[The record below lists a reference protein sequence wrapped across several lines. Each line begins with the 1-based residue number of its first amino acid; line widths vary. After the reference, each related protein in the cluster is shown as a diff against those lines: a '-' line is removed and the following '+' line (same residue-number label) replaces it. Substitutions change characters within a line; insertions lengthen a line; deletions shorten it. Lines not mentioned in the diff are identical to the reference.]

1 MRDCYVGD
9 IGDFAK
15 YGLLRAIG
23 KGKRLGVA
31 WYLCVDLEMG
41 NTGDGRHIA
50 YLQRPD
56 EWRHLDPDLFDT
68 LKNLI
73 DEKRRSVAE
82 IAKSGILRSADF
94 ADEPIDVTQIAVHER
109 ESWRRAW
116 FERVQNTLSY
126 CDLVFADPDNGLYPD
141 EKFKPTRKVNA
152 KRIPLYEALALA
164 EGRTAVVYHHNT
176 RLRGGHEV
184 EIRKWMSRM
193 PGRAY
198 AWYWHCQSNRT
209 FFILNPDSEI
219 EYLVEDFA
227 HRWSAYG
234 TLFSIAPSS
243 QETESPEKSGRLMSL
258 SPNKIELAKRIW
270 ANAK

>member
-31 WYLCVDLEMG
+31 WYLCGDPEVNNM
-41 NTGDGRHIA
+41 GDGRHTA

-56 EWRHLDPDLFDT
+56 KWRHLDPGLFDS

-82 IAKSGILRSADF
+82 IEQSGILGGADF
-94 ADEPIDVTQIAVHER
+94 ASEPVDVSQVSVRER

-116 FERVQNTLSY
+116 FERVQNALSA
-126 CDLVFADPDNGLYPD
+126 CDLVFADPDNGLYPN
-141 EKFKPTRKVNA
+141 EKFTPTRKENA
-152 KRIPLYEALALA
+152 KRISLHEALALA
-164 EGRTAVVYHHNT
+164 EGRTAIIYHHNS
-176 RLRGGHEV
+176 RMRGGHNL
-184 EIRKWMSRM
+184 EIQSWMSQL
-193 PGRAY
+193 PGRTY
-198 AWYWHCQSNRT
+198 AWYWKCQSNRT

-219 EYLVEDFA
+219 EHQVKDFA
-227 HRWSAYG
+227 QRWSACG
-234 TLFSIAPSS
+234 
-243 QETESPEKSGRLMSL
+243 
-258 SPNKIELAKRIW
+258 ELL
-270 ANAK
+270 